1 MLWCFVLSCL
11 IHVPNRSLLSRNVM
25 TNNAAFGTAQPA
37 AAAPARPAMASEPSA
52 AAADTPSAAADPAF
66 EAARRAREVLTANS
80 SLFPLPR
87 LGFESMV

>member
-52 AAADTPSAAADPAF
+52 AADAPSAAADPAF

-80 SLFPLPR
+80 SLIPLPR